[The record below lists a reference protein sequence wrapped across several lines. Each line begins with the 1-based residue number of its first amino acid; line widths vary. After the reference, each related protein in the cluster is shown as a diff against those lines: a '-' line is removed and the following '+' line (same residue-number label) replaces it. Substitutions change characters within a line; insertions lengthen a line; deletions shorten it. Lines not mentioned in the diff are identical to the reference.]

1 MEVARRLRMR
11 TEDQLTSAS
20 DDSSVTNK
28 NEPSL
33 NSKRASSDV
42 NLSDHQRTLNKILQ
56 RRRHTSERLVTVTTV
71 TDVLTTDTS
80 WVSSEALTRPWVVE
94 HKWWLSGAT
103 FINFLD
109 TKPRV
114 FGSKTVFLIGQKLPK
129 SKSDLTLSQ
138 HNNPIAMPMVKK
150 SRSSTFYLS
159 TPV

>member
-80 WVSSEALTRPWVVE
+80 WVSSETLTRPWAVE

-103 FINFLD
+103 SVNFLD

-114 FGSKTVFLIGQKLPK
+114 FGSKTVFLIGQKS
-129 SKSDLTLSQ
+129 SK
-138 HNNPIAMPMVKK
+138 I
-150 SRSSTFYLS
+150 RI
-159 TPV
+159 

>member
-1 MEVARRLRMR
+1 MR

-56 RRRHTSERLVTVTTV
+56 RRRHTSERLVTVTTPLSSE
-71 TDVLTTDTS
+71 VLTTDTS
-80 WVSSEALTRPWVVE
+80 WVSSETLTRPWAVE

-103 FINFLD
+103 SVNFLD

-114 FGSKTVFLIGQKLPK
+114 FGSKTVFLIGQKS
-129 SKSDLTLSQ
+129 SK
-138 HNNPIAMPMVKK
+138 I
-150 SRSSTFYLS
+150 RI
-159 TPV
+159 

>member
-1 MEVARRLRMR
+1 MR
-11 TEDQLTSAS
+11 TEDQLTSARPPPS

-28 NEPSL
+28 NELSL

-80 WVSSEALTRPWVVE
+80 WVSSEALTRPLVVE

-103 FINFLD
+103 SINFLD

-114 FGSKTVFLIGQKLPK
+114 FGSKTVFLIGQKS
-129 SKSDLTLSQ
+129 SK
-138 HNNPIAMPMVKK
+138 I
-150 SRSSTFYLS
+150 RI
-159 TPV
+159 

>member
-1 MEVARRLRMR
+1 MR

-103 FINFLD
+103 SINFLD

-114 FGSKTVFLIGQKLPK
+114 FGSKTVFLIGQKS
-129 SKSDLTLSQ
+129 SK
-138 HNNPIAMPMVKK
+138 I
-150 SRSSTFYLS
+150 RI
-159 TPV
+159 